1 MICDVSRHQGKIDWA
16 KLAPELD
23 LVFIKAS
30 GLYENGPDT
39 FYARNVAEAVSRG
52 VPFHTYH
59 YLYCLTESEAK
70 RDAALFYRTV
80 AAEGHWPLTWTLDC
94 EKGWGIVNS
103 RAKPVAEAFEAELR
117 RLCREKGP
125 GEIRVA
131 VYIGHQVYTAYALDY
146 SHYDFVWIPRYG
158 SNTGTISGSIRPDYP
173 CDLWQYTSK
182 GRIQGIPDDV
192 DLNVLTGTKLMSF
205 FTGQKNTEKKG
216 DDTMFAID
224 KVIGVAEAELGY
236 LEKKSNKDLDDKT
249 ANAGDKNYTKYNRDM
264 KAWAGSAGIND
275 QWCQNFVDWVFV
287 TAFGLELAKKL
298 IYTFTNY
305 TPTGSNA
312 FKKKDRYIKRGK
324 GTPKRGDVIYFFNS
338 SKGRIGHVGIV
349 YKVTSSKVYTIE
361 GNTSGASTL
370 VTNGGGV
377 KKKSYSLTS
386 TYIDGYGS
394 VDYSVIT
401 GDIGEAPA
409 TLKLGDREL
418 KNYTEGPDVKELQE
432 TLISMGYDCGS
443 FGADGEYGDCTE
455 MAVRAFQKDTGVKV
469 NGKYDADTHKAL
481 TAALDKQKS
490 ETEPEKA
497 QYVQIQKNRKC
508 YVRTAPSTDGKALGV
523 AHSEDKLPYQ
533 GQTSENGWLL
543 VSYTPKGET
552 IPTNAWVSGKYG
564 KLVS

>member
-216 DDTMFAID
+216 DDTMSLAIWRR
-224 KVIGVAEAELGY
+224 
-236 LEKKSNKDLDDKT
+236 N
-249 ANAGDKNYTKYNRDM
+249 
-264 KAWAGSAGIND
+264 
-275 QWCQNFVDWVFV
+275 
-287 TAFGLELAKKL
+287 
-298 IYTFTNY
+298 
-305 TPTGSNA
+305 PT
-312 FKKKDRYIKRGK
+312 R
-324 GTPKRGDVIYFFNS
+324 
-338 SKGRIGHVGIV
+338 
-349 YKVTSSKVYTIE
+349 
-361 GNTSGASTL
+361 
-370 VTNGGGV
+370 
-377 KKKSYSLTS
+377 TS
-386 TYIDGYGS
+386 T
-394 VDYSVIT
+394 T
-401 GDIGEAPA
+401 RPRMPA
-409 TLKLGDREL
+409 TRTILR
-418 KNYTEGPDVKELQE
+418 T
-432 TLISMGYDCGS
+432 
-443 FGADGEYGDCTE
+443 
-455 MAVRAFQKDTGVKV
+455 
-469 NGKYDADTHKAL
+469 
-481 TAALDKQKS
+481 TA
-490 ETEPEKA
+490 T
-497 QYVQIQKNRKC
+497 
-508 YVRTAPSTDGKALGV
+508 
-523 AHSEDKLPYQ
+523 
-533 GQTSENGWLL
+533 
-543 VSYTPKGET
+543 
-552 IPTNAWVSGKYG
+552 
-564 KLVS
+564 